1 MRNRLTGHEQEWLKH
16 YLADIQKFDLLTA
29 EEEVDLGKR
38 IRASDDAALQ
48 QMVAANLRFVVKVA
62 RSYIGKGLPF
72 EDLINEGNLG
82 LIEAAKRFD
91 ESRGFRFVTIAVWWI
106 RQSIKKA
113 LGKQINF
120 VHRPQNQYQQ
130 SCRIT
135 EMYRRLSQQLR
146 RTPTMDEVAEALQV
160 PVCQL
165 SRQMS
170 SGSVA
175 LSLEAAPTDANAM
188 ALIDT
193 LENPY
198 VDTPDNGLDADS
210 LHQRLEEIL
219 ETLRPIEADVLR
231 LAYGLESAPSLN
243 TEEIAKKLLL
253 TPEKVRK
260 IRECAIR
267 RMQHKRRCQLL
278 RELL

>member
-1 MRNRLTGHEQEWLKH
+1 MQNRLTGHEREWLKH

-38 IRASDDAALQ
+38 IRAGDDEALQ
-48 QMVAANLRFVVKVA
+48 KMVAANLRFVVKIA
-62 RSYIGKGLPF
+62 RTYLGKGLPF
-72 EDLINEGNLG
+72 DDLINEGNLG

-91 ESRGFRFVTIAVWWI
+91 ETRGFRFVTIAVWWI

-130 SCRIT
+130 SRRIT

-146 RTPTMDEVAEALQV
+146 RTPTMEEVADALQV
-160 PVCQL
+160 PVTQL
-165 SRQMS
+165 SRQLT
-170 SGSVA
+170 GGAVA
-175 LSLEAAPTDANAM
+175 LSLEAAPTDENAM

-198 VDTPDNGLDADS
+198 VDTPDSELEADS
-210 LHQRLEEIL
+210 LHERLEAVL
-219 ETLRPIEADVLR
+219 QTLLPVEAAVLR
-231 LAYGLESAPSLN
+231 LAYGLESAPPLN
-243 TEEIAKKLLL
+243 TEEIANKLVI
-253 TPEKVRK
+253 TPEKVRR
-260 IRECAIR
+260 IRERAIR
-267 RMQHKRRCQLL
+267 RMQHQRRCQLL